1 MILIQSS
8 NPDGFVDELKS
19 GDKGYIVIDKTVF
32 YPEMGGQI
40 GDKGIIEGRNG
51 KAYVV
56 NTKKNVSGK
65 IIHYVEV
72 KEGSIKLNEEVT
84 LTVDK
89 AIRANICKNHT
100 ATHMLQAALK
110 EVVGSHV
117 HQAGSFVDNERLR
130 FDVTHFQAL
139 SSEELQKVED
149 AESKNIE
156 RTAPKYA

>member
-1 MILIQSS
+1 MGSEETPINKIKADVETEFVGYGSTEGKGNILVLAT
-8 NPDGFVDELKS
+8 DDAFVDELKS

-72 KEGSIKLNEEVT
+72 KEGGV
-84 LTVDK
+84 
-89 AIRANICKNHT
+89 
-100 ATHMLQAALK
+100 
-110 EVVGSHV
+110 
-117 HQAGSFVDNERLR
+117 
-130 FDVTHFQAL
+130 
-139 SSEELQKVED
+139 
-149 AESKNIE
+149 IE
-156 RTAPKYA
+156 Y